1 MRWTVLG
8 LALLASPV
16 LGQAV
21 YKWADE
27 QGRIHYGDRPGRSNA
42 SSVGTR
48 APPAPTLDTEAAE
61 RRVQQ
66 RRLLE
71 AFVEE
76 RREQKE
82 RAVQTEHNEQV
93 RVANCAQ
100 ARDQV
105 RGMETAGRIYD
116 LDGQGNRRYLD
127 EAARSSALARAREA
141 VNRWCQ

>member
-27 QGRIHYGDRPGRSNA
+27 QGRIHYGDRPGHSNA

-82 RAVQTEHNEQV
+82 RAVV
-93 RVANCAQ
+93 
-100 ARDQV
+100 
-105 RGMETAGRIYD
+105 
-116 LDGQGNRRYLD
+116 L
-127 EAARSSALARAREA
+127 AA
-141 VNRWCQ
+141 